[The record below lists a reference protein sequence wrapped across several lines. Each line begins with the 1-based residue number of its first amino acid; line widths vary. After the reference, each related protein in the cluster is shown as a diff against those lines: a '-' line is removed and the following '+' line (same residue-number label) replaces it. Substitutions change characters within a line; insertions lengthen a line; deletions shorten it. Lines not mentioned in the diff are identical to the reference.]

1 MFQDEAGFG
10 RINKPNIVG
19 AEKVFV
25 HPFPVTIFG
34 NTGMYMERQNL

>member
-1 MFQDEAGFG
+1 MKLDLGVSTSQ
-10 RINKPNIVG
+10 NIVG

-34 NTGMYMERQNL
+34 NTGMCMEQ